1 MLDCWALLE
10 FVFDQPG
17 ARHVEAYLSRAEAG
31 TCRLL
36 MSWIN
41 AGESVYMTS
50 RKKGA
55 KAAAE
60 LEKALVGSLPVELV
74 LPETENVLGAARVK
88 AAAKLAYADAFAVEL
103 ARSRHA
109 PIVTGDPE
117 IRGYGGVEVV
127 WVGRPSIPRK

>member
-10 FVFDQPG
+10 YVFDQPG
-17 ARHVEAYLSRAEAG
+17 ARKVEAYLDRADAG
-31 TCRLL
+31 ACRLL

-41 AGESVYMTS
+41 VGESVYMTA

-55 KAAAE
+55 DAAGE
-60 LEKALVGSLPVELV
+60 LEKALVGSLPIELT
-74 LPETENVLGAARVK
+74 LPEADNILGAARIK

-103 ARSRHA
+103 ARRHHA

-117 IRGYGGVEVV
+117 IRDYGGAEVI
-127 WVGRPSIPRK
+127 WVGPEQA